1 MLTYHEV
8 LSTDFG
14 KLSSAADKW
23 QSMAEEF
30 RKVEK
35 RYRDSIEKI
44 TIDDSWQGDSA
55 TAAGMNFAATR
66 YEYQAAQAQA
76 KATAT
81 LLRNAHQQFTE
92 LKQKLE
98 NARADAVKEGMKV
111 SEQGNVAYDM
121 ERATPAERAALRD
134 DPDFA
139 RSVRESEQSWADY
152 IKACVKAVDDADK
165 DLQKDLEAVVK
176 DSGGGKNDGTAGGF
190 NGNAGAV
197 AAADD
202 QQRRDRMDLASF
214 AMRENETLDDWLARM
229 QRDGVEKLTGN
240 KQLAD
245 LLAGVQKGT
254 VTAGALALAL
264 GTTVKGSFKLYQ
276 FLKKGKTVT
285 APGTFLTSRINER
298 MMLAQSGSL
307 WSKLP
312 PNLVS
317 ALTGS
322 EEAAALG
329 GYVKNGKFF
338 IPTAAETNLI
348 RVTQQGGLANAA
360 KAAGWIRGAGV
371 VGSAAATLYG
381 AANLATYNTDMIKE
395 NPSKFAT
402 DLSGTVFNG
411 SLTALAVAPSPVTV
425 GVAVGTGLV
434 YGGCLLWENREAIG
448 DGLEKAG
455 EWVGDKA
462 EDLGKDIA
470 SGARKLGSA
479 LNPFD

>member
-1 MLTYHEV
+1 MLTYHEIMT
-8 LSTDFG
+8 TDFK

-23 QSMAEEF
+23 QSMAGEF
-30 RKVEK
+30 KKVEK

-44 TIDDSWQGDSA
+44 TIDDSWQGESA

-81 LLRNAHQQFTE
+81 LLRNAHEQFTE
-92 LKQKLE
+92 LKQKLVD
-98 NARADAVKEGMKV
+98 ARADAVKEGMRV
-111 SEQGNVAYDM
+111 SEQGNVSYDM
-121 ERATPAERAALRD
+121 ERATPAERNAMRH

-139 RSVRESEQSWADY
+139 KGVRESEQSWAEY

-190 NGNAGAV
+190 NGDAAAV

-202 QQRRDRMDLASF
+202 KQRRDRMDLASF
-214 AMRENETLDDWLARM
+214 AMRENETLEDWLARI

-254 VTAGALALAL
+254 VTAGAFALAL
-264 GTTVKGSFKLYQ
+264 GTSLKGGFKLYQ

-312 PNLVS
+312 PGFVS

-329 GYVKNGKFF
+329 SHMKNGKFF
-338 IPTAAETNLI
+338 IPTAAEANLA
-348 RVTQQGGLANAA
+348 RVAQQGGLANAA
-360 KAAGWIRGAGV
+360 KAAGWLRGAGV
-371 VGSAAATLYG
+371 VGSAGATLFG
-381 AANLATYNTDMIKE
+381 VANLATYNTDMIKE
-395 NPSKFAT
+395 DPGKFAT
-402 DLSGTVFNG
+402 DLSGTAFNA
-411 SLTALAVAPSPVTV
+411 SLTALAVAPNPVTV
-425 GVAVGTGLV
+425 GLAVGTGLV
-434 YGGCLLWENREAIG
+434 YGGCLVWENREAIG

-455 EWVGDKA
+455 EWVGDKTEEA
-462 EDLGKDIA
+462 VDGLKKI
-470 SGARKLGSA
+470 GSA

>member
-8 LSTDFG
+8 MSTDFK

-30 RKVEK
+30 GKVEK

-44 TIDDSWQGDSA
+44 TLDDSWQGESA

-66 YEYQAAQAQA
+66 YEYQAAQTQA

-98 NARADAVKEGMKV
+98 DARANAVKEGMKV
-111 SEQGNVAYDM
+111 SEQGNVSYDT
-121 ERATPAERAALRD
+121 ERATPAERAALRN

-139 RSVRESEQSWADY
+139 KGVRESEQSWADY
-152 IKACVKAVDDADK
+152 IKSCVKAVDDADK

-176 DSGGGKNDGTAGGF
+176 DSGGGKNDGTTGGF
-190 NGNAGAV
+190 NGDAAAV
-197 AAADD
+197 AQADD
-202 QQRRDRMDLASF
+202 KQRRDRMDLSSF
-214 AMRENETLDDWLARM
+214 AMRDDETLDDWLARI

-254 VTAGALALAL
+254 VTAGAFALAL
-264 GTTVKGSFKLYQ
+264 GTSVKSGFKLFQY
-276 FLKKGKTVT
+276 LKDGKRVT

-298 MMLAQSGSL
+298 MMLAGANSV

-322 EEAAALG
+322 EEAAAFG
-329 GYVKNGKFF
+329 GYLTKNNRYF
-338 IPTAAETNLI
+338 IPTAAETNLA
-348 RVTQQGGLANAA
+348 RVAQQGGLANAA

-371 VGSAAATLYG
+371 VGSAAATVYG
-381 AANLATYNTDMIKE
+381 VANLATYNTDMIKAD
-395 NPSKFAT
+395 PSKFAT
-402 DLSGTVFNG
+402 DLSGTAFNA
-411 SLTALAVAPSPVTV
+411 SLTALAVAPNPITA
-425 GVAVGTGLV
+425 GVAIGTGLV
-434 YGGCLLWENREAIG
+434 YGGCLIWDNREAIG

-455 EWVGDKA
+455 DWVGDRA
-462 EDLGKDIA
+462 EDLG
-470 SGARKLGSA
+470 SGLKKVGSA